1 MLPGAA
7 HADVC
12 EENGLS
18 EHYERMRALVSP
30 VVAVTT
36 RRDDER
42 NGLIVNSALRASL
55 SPEKLRLS
63 IIVHKFNHSHDM
75 IFDSGLFTLH
85 ILRSDQMDVV
95 VRLGCASGRDG
106 DKLAEL
112 PHRIGST
119 GVPVLEDCSA
129 FLECRV
135 INAMD
140 TGASTF
146 FLGAVAVADG
156 TGKGEIMTAA
166 HVRRGIPAEIQ
177 ARYGAEL
184 EAGQRFATEMA
195 DKMQPLIWRDL
206 EPRM

>member
-1 MLPGAA
+1 MP
-7 HADVC
+7 
-12 EENGLS
+12 

-36 RRDDER
+36 HRDGEL

-55 SPEKLRLS
+55 SPENLRLS

-129 FLECRV
+129 YFESRV

-140 TGASTF
+140 TGASTL
-146 FLGAVAVADG
+146 FLGAVVAAGG
-156 TGKGEIMTAA
+156 TGQGEIMTAA
-166 HVRRGIPAEIQ
+166 HVRSGIPAEVQ
-177 ARYGAEL
+177 ARYEAEL

-195 DKMQPLIWRDL
+195 TKMQPLTWRDL
-206 EPRM
+206 KPGT